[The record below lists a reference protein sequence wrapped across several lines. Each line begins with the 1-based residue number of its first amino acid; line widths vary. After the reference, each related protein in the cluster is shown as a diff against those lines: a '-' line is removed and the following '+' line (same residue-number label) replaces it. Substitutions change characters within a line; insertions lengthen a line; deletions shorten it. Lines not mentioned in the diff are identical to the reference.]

1 MQLLKQMKTIALVGA
16 SNNPS
21 RPSHSVM
28 RFLLEK
34 GFIVIPVNPIGGEIL
49 GQKVYAK
56 LADIPH
62 KIDVVDIF
70 RNSDAAL
77 DVVREAIPLAP
88 KLIWMQIG
96 VINEAAKALA
106 ECHGIAVIMDKCPK
120 IEWHDEKI

>member
-1 MQLLKQMKTIALVGA
+1 MQLLKQIKTIALVGA

-21 RPSHSVM
+21 RPSYGVM

-34 GFIVIPVNPIGGEIL
+34 GFHVTPVSPVEGEVL

-62 KIDVVDIF
+62 TIDMVDIF

-77 DVVREAIPLAP
+77 EVVKEALALKP
-88 KLIWMQIG
+88 KLIWMQLG
-96 VINEAAKALA
+96 VVNEEAKALA
-106 ECHGIAVIMDKCPK
+106 EQKGITVVMNKCPK
-120 IEWHDEKI
+120 IEWRDL

>member
-21 RPSHSVM
+21 RPSYSVM

-34 GFIVIPVNPIGGEIL
+34 GLTVIPVNPIGGEIL

-56 LADIPH
+56 LADIPDS
-62 KIDVVDIF
+62 IDMVDIF
-70 RNSDAAL
+70 RNSEAAL
-77 DVVREAIPLAP
+77 EIVKEAITLKP

-96 VINEAAKALA
+96 VINEEAKALA
-106 ECHGIAVIMDKCPK
+106 ESHCIQVIMDKCPK